1 VEGEALIQETGAPE
15 TTTQE
20 KEKAPDVRGGTGPVP
35 LSILWAGWASIGLVI
50 LGTLLLQIWYTFN
63 GPALSSSACTSNP
76 ALFRQVPKG
85 TKIVLKPIGGALGT
99 CHIITALRSSG
110 ETVFLLL
117 TVVLGLAAMIAA
129 LFIYRRMPTKRMR
142 EQVIA
147 GGVLGSQGL
156 LVAVF
161 LLWFRSGEGATRFAN
176 QFLNFNVL
184 SGSVGSFVNG
194 AKFTIMLAAG
204 GELGGIILGMTLSL
218 LTLSARQT
226 VRAPARVYINFFRG
240 TPLIWQLTVF
250 YFGLA
255 GLGVNL
261 SAFQTGLLV
270 FSLNTGAYS
279 AEVFRAGIQSIER
292 GQMEAARS
300 LGMTYLQAMRFAIIP
315 QAVRRVIPPLMNE
328 FVILVKDTALVV
340 VLGVVIQE
348 REIFS
353 VAQDGYASS
362 ANSTFYV
369 AAAIGYLVITLPL
382 IRLVNFVETRLRSG
396 LTGIVGL

>member
-1 VEGEALIQETGAPE
+1 LSQTVDQT
-15 TTTQE
+15 
-20 KEKAPDVRGGTGPVP
+20 KAPDVRGGTGPVP
-35 LSILWAGWASIGLVI
+35 ISVLGAGWASIATVL

-63 GPALSSSACTSNP
+63 GPALSSAVCRSNP
-76 ALFRQVPKG
+76 SLFRQVPQG
-85 TKIVLKPIGGALGT
+85 TKIILKPIGGALGT
-99 CHIITALRSSG
+99 CHIITGLRSSG
-110 ETVFLLL
+110 ETALLW
-117 TVVLGLAAMIAA
+117 LAVIVGVGAAAAA
-129 LFIYRRMPTKRMR
+129 LYFYRRMPTKRMR

-147 GGVLGSQGL
+147 GGVLGLQ
-156 LVAVF
+156 AVLIAAF

-176 QFLNFNVL
+176 QFLNFDVL

-218 LTLSARQT
+218 LTLSARRA

-300 LGMTYLQAMRFAIIP
+300 LGMTYLQAMRYAIK
-315 QAVRRVIPPLMNE
+315 QLG
-328 FVILVKDTALVV
+328 AL
-340 VLGVVIQE
+340 
-348 REIFS
+348 S
-353 VAQDGYASS
+353 
-362 ANSTFYV
+362 
-369 AAAIGYLVITLPL
+369 
-382 IRLVNFVETRLRSG
+382 LR
-396 LTGIVGL
+396 